1 MILQALND
9 YYQRKAAEP
18 GSGLAELGFEQK
30 ELPFIIEINAQGELI
45 QIEDTREGIGNK
57 KTAQSFTV
65 PQGVKKTSG
74 VATNLLWDN
83 VEYVLGVDKN
93 SQSKEELE
101 EEQQRLVEVQKRED
115 RVADQ
120 HQTFIDK
127 IKAQPQA
134 VIDDEGVQAVLS
146 FLNNFA
152 PQSLH
157 DLPFWNEVIGNPNL
171 GFRLQGDQSL
181 VCQRVA
187 VINALRENAGE
198 QADLDDSQGICL
210 ITGKATQPE
219 RLHTSIKGVW
229 GAQTAGANIVS
240 FNLDAFNS
248 YGKDQGYNAPVSKQA
263 TFAYTTALNYLLRK
277 NSTQRMQVGD
287 TSTVFWAEKL
297 SDFETGI
304 VDIFGEP
311 PKDDPDKNT
320 RAVASLYDSIQGGLL
335 TSDEG
340 QTRFYVLGLAPNAA
354 RIAIRFWQ
362 VATVAELAQR
372 IRQHFDDLA
381 IVHGD
386 RQLPHLPLFRLLVAT
401 ATQGKA
407 DNIPPNIAGETMR
420 SILSGQPYPYS
431 LLSAAVRRNRAEQEV
446 TYPRAALIKACI
458 NRLTRYKNPDSQNL
472 YSQNMETMEELKV
485 ALDENNRNI
494 GYRLGRLFAVLEKTQ
509 EEANPGINATIR
521 DRYYGGA
528 SSTPVSV
535 FSTLLKLKNHHI
547 SKLNNKGRATNLEK
561 LIGQIMEE
569 ITDFPPNLSM
579 PDQGRFAI
587 GYYHQRQDFFKK
599 NPQTSTDLTQGETS

>member
-1 MILQALND
+1 MILQALNE
-9 YYQRKAAEP
+9 YYQRKTAEP

-30 ELPFIIEINAQGELI
+30 ELSFIIEINAQGELI
-45 QIEDTREGIGNK
+45 QIEDTREGVGNK
-57 KTAQSFTV
+57 KVAQSFTV

-93 SQSKEELE
+93 SQPKEKPE
-101 EEQQRLVEVQKRED
+101 EEAQRTALVEKRKE
-115 RVADQ
+115 RVATQ
-120 HQTFIDK
+120 HQAFIGK
-127 IKAQPQA
+127 IKALPPA
-134 VIDDEGVQAVLS
+134 IINDEGVQAVLN
-146 FLNNFA
+146 FLDNFE
-152 PQSLH
+152 PESLH
-157 DLPFWNEVIGNPNL
+157 GLSFWNEVIGNPNL

-181 VCQRVA
+181 VCQRSA
-187 VINALRENAGE
+187 VINSLRENASDQVQSSE
-198 QADLDDSQGICL
+198 SQSICL
-210 ITGKATQPE
+210 ITGESTQPE

-263 TFAYTTALNYLLRK
+263 AFAYTTALNYLLRK
-277 NSTQRMQVGD
+277 NSPQRMQVGD
-287 TSTVFWAEKL
+287 TSTVFWGEKQ
-297 SDFETGI
+297 SPFETSI

-311 PKDDPDKNT
+311 SRDDPAENT
-320 RAVASLYDSIQGGLL
+320 KAVTSLYDSIQGGLL
-335 TSDEG
+335 SSEQG
-340 QTRFYVLGLAPNAA
+340 QTRFYILGLAPNAA

-362 VATVAELAQR
+362 VATVAELALR

-381 IVHGD
+381 IVHSEK
-386 RQLPHLPLFRLLVAT
+386 QLPHLPLFRLLVST
-401 ATQGKA
+401 AIQGKA
-407 DNIPPNIAGETMR
+407 DNIPPNIAGEAMR
-420 SILSGQPYPYS
+420 SILSGQPYPHS

-446 TYPRAALIKACI
+446 SYPRAALIKACI
-458 NRLTRYKNPDSQNL
+458 NRMTRYQNPII
-472 YSQNMETMEELKV
+472 TEELNV
-485 ALDENNRNI
+485 ALDENNSNI

-509 EEANPGINATIR
+509 EEANPGINSTIR

-547 SKLNNKGRATNLEK
+547 SKLDHKGRAANLEK
-561 LIGQIMEE
+561 LIGQIMEA

-579 PDQGRFAI
+579 LDQGRFAI

-599 NPQTSTDLTQGETS
+599 KTETPHSSINGELS